1 MNSDQQ
7 NRPLLIASALTL
19 FGCLAF
25 AGAAR
30 LLNSNIGYGNALN
43 CDAWYFFGLQFNF
56 PEIYATRMF
65 YQPFRFPALVP
76 WIYLAD
82 NIPFQALNW
91 LKFFFYFAVTCIG
104 FLWFNYR
111 LYGLRVAVL
120 TTVLFCCSTTFLG
133 ILSTDYVT
141 AAGLSW
147 ISLLLAATVEA
158 GRARR
163 PLLWSI
169 AAGIFVAMCFYTHLP
184 TGLFVFAIPLFF
196 FAAPESAKHQHSLIR
211 FGAYLA
217 GCIVGFLLLTGIVS
231 LYNWSLGGSIFFLQ
245 RQIRFAIA
253 MLRDPAVSAGNRT
266 PGLGWLTTGSTV
278 VMMELA
284 IVASVV
290 VLGLKAAGPNR
301 RKFNGDGASM
311 AAVAFLLTAAL
322 TMGWELSGRVLLQVN
337 VYAPW
342 IFPVLF
348 AALGGALS
356 QVKAVH
362 NLSWRAM
369 TATILAIACVLLIAA
384 RTDVGAV
391 SSDHLL
397 QLKIAFGLAFVV
409 SLAALYRSR
418 FGLLAV
424 APLTAFIAVHYP
436 TQYGQF
442 PWAAHGLNGRDMT
455 FQAATALKIL
465 DKLKIEGRPAFWINA
480 GQRENIAIPR
490 SYLHCRGFAASFP
503 SITPGAGFESRFP
516 PLSKEMLAKAKV
528 LIVVAPGSDL
538 TQQAVPK
545 LRDLGFD
552 AKTLGEWPIG
562 SGPLHN
568 SMTVLEL
575 NRSNGTR

>member
-1 MNSDQQ
+1 MNSNQQ
-7 NRPLLIASALTL
+7 NKPLLVASAVTL
-19 FGCLAF
+19 GCLAF

-30 LLNSNIGYGNALN
+30 LLNSNIGYGNAVS

-56 PEIYATRMF
+56 LEMYATRMF

-82 NIPFQALNW
+82 HIPFRALNW
-91 LKFFFYFAVTCIG
+91 LKFFSYYTVTCIG
-104 FLWFNYR
+104 FLWVNYR
-111 LYGLRVAVL
+111 LFGIRVAVL

-141 AAGLSW
+141 AAGVSW

-163 PLLWSI
+163 PIPWSI
-169 AAGIFVAMCFYTHLP
+169 AAGIFFAMCFYTHLP
-184 TGLFVFAIPLFF
+184 TGLFIFAIPLFF
-196 FAAPESAKHQHSLIR
+196 FAAPESSKHQHSLIR
-211 FGAYLA
+211 FGTYLV
-217 GCIVGFLLLTGIVS
+217 GCIAGFLLLTGILS
-231 LYNWSLGGSIFFLQ
+231 LYNLSLGGSIFFL
-245 RQIRFAIA
+245 RTQIEFAIA
-253 MLRDPAVSAGNRT
+253 LLKDPAVSVGNRT
-266 PGLGWLTTGSTV
+266 PGLGWLITASTV

-290 VLGLKAAGPNR
+290 ALGLKAAGPYR
-301 RKFNGDGASM
+301 RKFNGDGASI

-356 QVKAVH
+356 QVKAIH
-362 NLSWRAM
+362 NLSWTAL

-391 SSDHLL
+391 SSGHLL
-397 QLKIAFGLAFVV
+397 QLKIAFGVAFVL
-409 SLAALYRSR
+409 SLAALYGSR
-418 FGLLAV
+418 FGLVAV
-424 APLTAFIAVHYP
+424 VPLTAFIAVHYP
-436 TQYGQF
+436 TEYGQF

-455 FQAATALKIL
+455 IQAATALKIL

-480 GQRENIAIPR
+480 GQAENIAIPR
-490 SYLHCRGFAASFP
+490 SYLYCGDFAASFP
-503 SITPGAGFESRFP
+503 SNSPGTGFESFFP
-516 PLSKEMLAKAKV
+516 PLSKEMLAKTKV

-552 AKTLGEWPIG
+552 GKTLGEWPIG

-575 NRSNGTR
+575 APL